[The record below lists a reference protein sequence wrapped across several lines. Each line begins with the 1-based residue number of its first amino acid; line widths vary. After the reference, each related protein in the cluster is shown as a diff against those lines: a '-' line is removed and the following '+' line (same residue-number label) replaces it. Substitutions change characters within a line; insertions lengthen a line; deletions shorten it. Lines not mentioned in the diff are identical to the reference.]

1 MKKNQKSV
9 YYSEYLHLDKF
20 LDTQHPKSKEFGNES
35 HDEMLFIIVHQAYE
49 LWFKQILHEMSSMM
63 KVFKQNYIDDK
74 ELSAVVSRLERIHK
88 IQGLLLDQIP
98 ILETMTPMDFLEFR
112 DILIPASGFQSVQFK
127 EIETRLGITSSTRY
141 SIEKDS
147 FLGRL
152 NPNDRQYLENVEK
165 EDSLLTL
172 IEKWLLRMP
181 FTNEKNFKF
190 WEQYEKAVLTMLGRD
205 EEHIENNP
213 HMGKLEKDIQH
224 QFLKTT
230 HMTFESLFDKKIYQE
245 LLDKNQ
251 RRFSQSAYLNAL
263 FVFLYRDEPQLNL
276 PFRFL
281 NGLIEL
287 DENFTTWR
295 HRHAMLAHRMLGS
308 KIGTGGSAGHD
319 YLKKAADQNRV
330 FLDLYNLSTF
340 LIPKSALPQL
350 PEEILKSLHYHD
362 AKKEFKK
369 APLQEHSLNA

>member
-9 YYSEYLHLDKF
+9 YYSEYLELHKF
-20 LDTQHPKSKEFGNES
+20 LDSQHPKSKEFGHES

-49 LWFKQILHEMSSMM
+49 LWFKQILHEMYSMI
-63 KVFKQNYIDDK
+63 KVFKQPYIDDK
-74 ELSAVVSRLERIHK
+74 ELSTVVSRLERIHK
-88 IQGLLLDQIP
+88 IQSLLMDQIP

-112 DILIPASGFQSVQFK
+112 DILIPASGFQSIQFK
-127 EIETRLGITSSTRY
+127 EIETRLGITSQTRY
-141 SIEKDS
+141 SIDKDS

-152 NPNDRQYLENVEK
+152 NSKDRHYLEEIEK
-165 EDSLLTL
+165 EDSIHKL
-172 IEKWLLRMP
+172 IDQWLERMP
-181 FTNEKNFKF
+181 FTNENNFKF
-190 WEQYEKAVLTMLGRD
+190 WEQYEKAVHQMLNRD
-205 EEHIENNP
+205 ELFIESNP
-213 HMGKLEKDIQH
+213 YMGDLEKNIQR

-230 HMTFESLFDKKIYQE
+230 EMTFESLFDEKIYMDLQE
-245 LLDKNQ
+245 KQQ
-251 RRFSQSAYLNAL
+251 RRFSQRAYLNAL

-287 DENFTTWR
+287 DENFTSWR
-295 HRHAMLAHRMLGS
+295 YRHAMLAHRMLGT

-340 LIPKSALPQL
+340 LIPKSALPAL
-350 PEEILKSLHYHD
+350 PDDILKALHYHD
-362 AKKEFKK
+362 AKRENKRG
-369 APLQEHSLNA
+369 PLHEQPLNV